1 VALPPWSPSPHLTD
15 QTFKKQSIVVSGII
29 SHIHKFKE
37 NNASISPSMCFF
49 ASDVIDGLTINELV
63 LIVEDFAR
71 FLITSSIYF
80 FYKEK
85 QIVNVTTSII
95 VKM

>member
-1 VALPPWSPSPHLTD
+1 
-15 QTFKKQSIVVSGII
+15 
-29 SHIHKFKE
+29 
-37 NNASISPSMCFF
+37 MCFF

-71 FLITSSIYF
+71 FLITSSLYF